1 MIEHTGE
8 IQHEIGTLPER
19 GERVRKREK
28 AMRGTGTKWLA
39 WSAAVLV
46 WGGLALGCYLAAD
59 SYITGIRQ
67 ELQDIRQTN
76 ESRLEALKADVT
88 ALHGQ
93 LEQQRE
99 SAGQLL
105 ERLAAV
111 EEGLARVQE
120 ELSLAGD
127 ALGQTDETR
136 QALSNRITDLSKQ
149 LQQLQ
154 STIKKLEEAARVY

>member
-1 MIEHTGE
+1 MIGHTGE

-19 GERVRKREK
+19 GERVRQREK
-28 AMRGTGTKWLA
+28 AKRGTGTRWLA
-39 WSAAVLV
+39 WSAAILI
-46 WGGLALGCYLAAD
+46 WGGLAYGCYLAAD
-59 SYITGIRQ
+59 HYITGIRQ

-76 ESRLEALKADVT
+76 ESRLDALKGDVA

-105 ERLAAV
+105 ERLAAL
-111 EEGLARVQE
+111 EEGLAGVQE

-149 LQQLQ
+149 LQDLQ
-154 STIKKLEEAARVY
+154 NAIRKLEEAARVY